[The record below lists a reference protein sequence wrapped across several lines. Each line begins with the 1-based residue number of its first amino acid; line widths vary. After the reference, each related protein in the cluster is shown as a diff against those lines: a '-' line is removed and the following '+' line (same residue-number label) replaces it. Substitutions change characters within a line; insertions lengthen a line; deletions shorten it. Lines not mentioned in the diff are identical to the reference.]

1 MWFKKRSDGGLSPDE
16 LDRMRQ
22 ASDARAEETLAAL
35 QRGQLPPPVRERLA
49 REKRAEL
56 PWTSTLSVNEWLVFS
71 GLGLK
76 PLGLV
81 MGSCFYHVGYSLSS
95 YGGSWFSRDLSDQ
108 ERAITEGR
116 RIALSRMEQEAV
128 ELGAHAIVAVRMDTR
143 QPGYY
148 GHETEFV
155 AMGTAVKLD
164 GVPPNSRPLV
174 CTVDGED
181 FLKLL
186 RIGSIPVGV
195 ALGACVHYQYTS
207 AQDKFQSM
215 NFWNME
221 VPRYTDA
228 IYHTRDRAVRSM
240 WDDARQM
247 GASGVLAHDTE
258 LRVMEVEV
266 ERGEG
271 DEREDHIVEFLSIG
285 TAVSSVHTPPELKVK
300 PVLELHDW
308 LE

>member
-1 MWFKKRSDGGLSPDE
+1 MWFKRQSTGGLSRDE
-16 LDRMRQ
+16 LERMRQ
-22 ASDARAEETLAAL
+22 ASDARAQETLAAL

-49 REKRAEL
+49 REKMADL

-71 GLGLK
+71 RLRLK

-81 MGSCFYHVGYSLSS
+81 MGSCFYHIGYSLSN
-95 YGGSWFSRDLSDQ
+95 YGGAWYSRDLPDQ

-116 RIALSRMEQEAV
+116 RIALSRMEQEAM
-128 ELGAHAIVAVRMDTR
+128 ELGAHAVVAVRVDTR

-155 AMGTAVKLD
+155 AMGTAVMVE
-164 GVPPNSRPLV
+164 GMARNSRPLI

-186 RIGSIPVGV
+186 RVGSIPVGV

-207 AQDKFQSM
+207 AQDKFQSTT
-215 NFWNME
+215 FWNTE

-228 IYHTRDRAVRSM
+228 IYHTRDRAVKSM

-247 GASGVLAHDTE
+247 GASGVLAHDTK

-285 TAVSSVHTPPELKVK
+285 TAVSSVRVPPDLKVR

-308 LE
+308 QE